1 MSTAKSSG
9 TVDELIDGISFE
21 LEPKKTCLVV
31 IDMQYGA
38 ASRTEGVGKWLAS
51 QGKAELGKWRFDR
64 IEQLVV
70 PNTQRLLEYFRRNG
84 LPIVYTTVGAERADF
99 TDVPVHMRGT
109 FKLVDIRVGSPVHNI
124 LEELKPR
131 PDEIVLNKPTMSAF
145 SSTKIHEV
153 LQDLG
158 VSYLVFTG
166 VSTNFCVDATAR
178 NAADYGYLCT
188 LVDDA
193 SGAYMEEWQNNTID
207 TWRRFFGKVAST
219 EQLIAQLEAPVK
231 AART

>member
-1 MSTAKSSG
+1 MAEDKSLG
-9 TVDELIDGISFE
+9 TVDELVEGLSFE
-21 LEPKKTCLVV
+21 LEPQKTCLVV

-70 PNTQRLLEYFRRNG
+70 PNIQRLLGYFREHA
-84 LPIVYTTVGAERADF
+84 LPIVYTTVGAERSDF
-99 TDVPVHMRGT
+99 TDVPLHMRGT

-131 PDEIVLNKPTMSAF
+131 PGEIVLNKPTMSAF
-145 SSTKIHEV
+145 PSTRIHEV
-153 LQDLG
+153 LQELG

-178 NAADYGYLCT
+178 NAADYGYLGT

-193 SGAYMEEWQNNTID
+193 SGAYMEEWQNNTVD
-207 TWRRFFGKVAST
+207 TWRRFFGKVATT
-219 EQLIAQLEAPVK
+219 EEIIAQLDAGVR
-231 AART
+231 AGR

>member
-1 MSTAKSSG
+1 MAAEKSSG
-9 TVDELIDGISFE
+9 TVDELVDSISFE
-21 LEPKKTCLVV
+21 LEPPKTCLIV

-51 QGKAELGKWRFDR
+51 QGKSELGKWRFDR
-64 IEQLVV
+64 IEQLVI
-70 PNTQRLLEYFRRNG
+70 PNIQRLLDYFRKNN
-84 LPIVYTTVGAERADF
+84 LPILYTTVGAEKADF
-99 TDVPVHMRGT
+99 TDVPLHMRGT
-109 FKLVDIRVGSPVHNI
+109 FKMVDIRVGSPVHNI

-131 PDEIVLNKPTMSAF
+131 EGEIVLNKPTMSAF
-145 SSTKIHEV
+145 TSTRIHEL
-153 LQDLG
+153 LQELG

-178 NAADYGYLCT
+178 NAADHGYLCT

-193 SGAYMEEWQNNTID
+193 SGAYMEEWQNNTVD

-219 EQLIAQLEAPVK
+219 EQLIEQLEAPTK
-231 AART
+231 AASA